1 VQPAKG
7 SRAHGS
13 GGKIFSTKHAT
24 CQKAKQKISSANQYV
39 MDLAGRKD
47 IEKGVKKAAGRHAD
61 ATNAS
66 KSVGQENKRGELIG
80 LLVDWLIRKSC
91 SRIALCAVF
100 R

>member
-1 VQPAKG
+1 M
-7 SRAHGS
+7 
-13 GGKIFSTKHAT
+13 FSTKHAT
-24 CQKAKQKISSANQYV
+24 YQKAKQKIVSVNQAV
-39 MDLAGRKD
+39 MDFTGGED

-66 KSVGQENKRGELIG
+66 KSVGQENKKGELIG

-91 SRIALCAVF
+91 IRIALRAGF